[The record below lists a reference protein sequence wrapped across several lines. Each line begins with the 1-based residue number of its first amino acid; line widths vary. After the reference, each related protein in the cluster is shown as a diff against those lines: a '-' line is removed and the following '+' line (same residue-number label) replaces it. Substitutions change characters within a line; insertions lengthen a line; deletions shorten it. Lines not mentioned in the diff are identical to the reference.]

1 MIATNEELALLE
13 KWKRKLCLQEWRI
26 KLLTH
31 LHPEE
36 MMVRNTTGC
45 TEWSEAIKTARIE
58 IINPAC
64 YGDRIVPFNFEKT
77 LVHELLHLKFSFWCQ
92 NEDDVGCPHCG
103 EVINT
108 VDIASTDSGGR
119 AWYEFLENIGYC
131 VPYGKRTEEKDWNCL
146 DMVLDNEQAKQLADY
161 AVKKE
166 VYNWDGVE
174 SVVATALMH
183 ENKVVINANW

>member
-58 IINPAC
+58 IINSAC

-77 LVHELLHLKFSFWCQ
+77 LVHELLHLKFSF
-92 NEDDVGCPHCG
+92 
-103 EVINT
+103 
-108 VDIASTDSGGR
+108 SGGR

>member
-64 YGDRIVPFNFEKT
+64 YGDRIVPFDFEKT

-92 NEDDVGCPHCG
+92 NEDDVGDRVMHQK
-103 EVINT
+103 
-108 VDIASTDSGGR
+108 
-119 AWYEFLENIGYC
+119 LGYY
-131 VPYGKRTEEKDWNCL
+131 VPYEKRTKENDWYGK
-146 DMVLDNEQAKQLADY
+146 DMVLDNEQAKQLVDY

-174 SVVATALMH
+174 WIVTEALAH
-183 ENKVVINANW
+183 GNKVVINADW

>member
-36 MMVRNTTGC
+36 R
-45 TEWSEAIKTARIE
+45 
-58 IINPAC
+58 
-64 YGDRIVPFNFEKT
+64 
-77 LVHELLHLKFSFWCQ
+77 L
-92 NEDDVGCPHCG
+92 
-103 EVINT
+103 
-108 VDIASTDSGGR
+108 
-119 AWYEFLENIGYC
+119 GYY
-131 VPYGKRTEEKDWNCL
+131 VPYEKRTKENDWYGK

-174 SVVATALMH
+174 SVVAEALAH
-183 ENKVVINANW
+183 GNKVVINADW